1 MFPGRIRLLLS
12 LMTGAAVFYT
22 VIALRSISDVTRP
35 RNSEPAEVVAAAAE
49 PDRASQLNDYR
60 LTATTGNRRSDL
72 FPDVPLTDQYGK
84 IHRFRSDIVRDNI
97 VCVVLFYTQCQ
108 GSCPGTTQMM
118 KRLRESLK
126 DDFAEESVKFVSISL
141 DPENDTP
148 EDLLAYADN
157 NGISLQ
163 DDMPEWIFCT
173 GKPEDVESIRLSLGL
188 YDPDPIVDADRTEH
202 AALLTFGND
211 EYDRWA
217 ALPAG
222 LKFSDL
228 SETFRRIS
236 GTTERQR
243 FETRI
248 TSSAALVRARQ
259 NPSGDSCCTKTSQ
272 NGIKPCCNK
281 TTDSLDLPNG
291 TFRLGVAPGSR
302 GTNSSPGPVRE
313 QQSDSP

>member
-1 MFPGRIRLLLS
+1 MFPRRIKLLLL
-12 LMTGAAVFYT
+12 LMTCAAVFHT
-22 VIALRSISDVTRP
+22 LVALRSISDVTRP
-35 RNSEPAEVVAAAAE
+35 DSFASAEFVTAAVE
-49 PDRASQLNDYR
+49 PDRASQLSEYR
-60 LTATTGNRRSDL
+60 LTATTGSRRSDL

-84 IHRFRSDIVRDNI
+84 THRFRSDIVRDNI
-97 VCVVLFYTQCQ
+97 VCVVLFYTECQ
-108 GSCPGTTQMM
+108 GTCPGTTQMM

-126 DDFAEESVKFVSISL
+126 EDFAAESLKFVSLSL

-173 GKPEDVESIRLSLGL
+173 GTLEDIESIRLSLGL
-188 YDPDPIVDADRTEH
+188 FDPDPVVDADRTQH

-211 EYDRWA
+211 QYDRWT

-228 SETFRRIS
+228 SETFRRIV

-248 TSSAALVRARQ
+248 TSSATLVSARQ
-259 NPSGDSCCTKTSQ
+259 CTSNDSCCTKMLQ
-272 NGIKPCCNK
+272 NGIKPCCTK
-281 TTDSLDLPNG
+281 PT
-291 TFRLGVAPGSR
+291 
-302 GTNSSPGPVRE
+302 E
-313 QQSDSP
+313 